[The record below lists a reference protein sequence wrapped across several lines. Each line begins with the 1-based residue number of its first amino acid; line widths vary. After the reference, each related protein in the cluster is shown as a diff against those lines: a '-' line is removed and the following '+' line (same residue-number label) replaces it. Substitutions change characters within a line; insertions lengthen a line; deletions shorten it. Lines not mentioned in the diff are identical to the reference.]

1 MNLKT
6 MFFCLFVIL
15 IGCSENKVEKKTEV
29 RRSSQIYLYPGY
41 LTKDVEGI
49 FWHPQKPEYFDNK
62 WIKEKA
68 NPLTGCINDPW
79 PYSEG
84 GEHYCLKI
92 ID

>member
-6 MFFCLFVIL
+6 TFFCLFAIL
-15 IGCSENKVEKKTEV
+15 IGCENKAEI
-29 RRSSQIYLYPGY
+29 RNSSRISLYPGY

-49 FWHPQKPEYFDNK
+49 FWHPQKPEFINNK

-79 PYSEG
+79 PYSDG